1 MRYVLLQQPYVSNML
16 IPSIGQERE
25 FQAVMTNSSSNDLI
39 AEKTW
44 SSDLGGI
51 FQDFNQSVTDM
62 QIYNPSRWQA
72 LQLWQ
77 TFLNNIDPIIKII
90 HSPTVQAAIYT
101 AINNPSNVEHDLSAL
116 LFPIYFSATTSLSN
130 ADAFN
135 LLGQERGTSL
145 TRFKQGLE
153 HSLAG
158 ANVFDSPST
167 RSLQAMTLY
176 IASNLKLLLILTS

>member
-1 MRYVLLQQPYVSNML
+1 MRYVLLQQLYGSSKL

-25 FQAVMTNSSSNDLI
+25 LQAVMINSSINHPI
-39 AEKTW
+39 VEKTW
-44 SSDLGGI
+44 SSNLGGI

-90 HSPTVQAAIYT
+90 HLPTVQAAIYS

-116 LFPIYFSATTSLSN
+116 LFSIYFSATTSLSN

-135 LLGQERGTSL
+135 FLGQERGTSL

-158 ANVFDSPST
+158 ANVFDSPSM

-176 IASNLKLLLILTS
+176 IVSNLNLLLILTS